1 MNSSLTVKKPFS
13 LAGLLFV
20 VFGFSSLIL
29 NLCQNIYIYNQM
41 LEELQG
47 SILIRYIFNYSIT
60 LIGLALLIIAG
71 ILLIIKKDNCV
82 SVTVV
87 LGIRFLH
94 DLTVSVLSIVSTALV
109 IVDTYHIEIITIYVK
124 SIINNSFTIVLGVVF
139 ILFCLMSLI
148 RKNKK
153 SRFLSLWYLPTILH
167 SISFFYSCYDS
178 GSSIYSIVSENGFKT
193 DYLPD
198 ITFMIIG
205 LINSVILIAAI
216 TLFCFRLFKV
226 NRLNSE
232 AVKCTCDTICE
243 CNDTQYEENVTTIQS
258 EPLYV
263 TNEYIYT
270 EPAEAQIPQNI
281 TPTPYP
287 SMHPADDI
295 IKYKQLL
302 DMGIITQ
309 EEFETKKKQILNL

>member
-1 MNSSLTVKKPFS
+1 MNDSLTVKKPFS
-13 LAGLLFV
+13 VAGLLFIIH
-20 VFGFSSLIL
+20 GCSSLIL
-29 NLCQNIYIYNQM
+29 NLCQNLYNYNQIQ
-41 LEELQG
+41 ETHRE
-47 SILIRYIFNYSIT
+47 SILTSYIFNYSIT

-94 DLTVSVLSIVSTALV
+94 NLTITVLSIISATML
-109 IVDTYHIEIITIYVK
+109 IVDTSHIEIITIYLK
-124 SIINNSFTIVLGVVF
+124 SIIINSFSIVLGVVF
-139 ILFCLMSLI
+139 ILFCLISLI

-153 SRFLSLWYLPTILH
+153 SSFLSLWYLPAILH
-167 SISFFYSCYDS
+167 SISFFYNCYIN
-178 GSSIYSIVSENGFKT
+178 GSNIYKAVSENGFKA
-193 DYLPD
+193 DFLPE

-205 LINSVILIAAI
+205 LIISAISIAAI
-216 TLFCFRLFKV
+216 TLFCFGLFKV

-232 AVKCTCDTICE
+232 AVKCTYDTNCE
-243 CNDTQYEENVTTIQS
+243 SNDIQYEENDTSIQS
-258 EPLYV
+258 EPVYV
-263 TNEYIYT
+263 ATEYIYT
-270 EPAEAQIPQNI
+270 EPAEVETPQ
-281 TPTPYP
+281 TVSPASYQ

-302 DMGIITQ
+302 DMGILTQ